1 MQQQKSQNLNIL
13 HQILSSQYVTKKIMY
28 TDCSPFTFV
37 CKPGWSR
44 YDHFASL
51 CELLPVAVP
60 RSALPIILVATFTDT
75 ENIAT
80 VTIKIITI
88 SIVVVIAVVR
98 DLDCCG
104 SALSPACL
112 FFPWDL
118 FSCRSLAGFIS
129 PMMFRLMILKAVH
142 SDITNNVQ
150 IGNFTNNVLNDKFT
164 KRSDS
169 LTKNLEH
176 FNISNCRLFQDP
188 PSSEMHQSKGLDIF
202 TQPSLYKSLSG
213 KVRAG

>member
-1 MQQQKSQNLNIL
+1 
-13 HQILSSQYVTKKIMY
+13 
-28 TDCSPFTFV
+28 
-37 CKPGWSR
+37 
-44 YDHFASL
+44 
-51 CELLPVAVP
+51 
-60 RSALPIILVATFTDT
+60 
-75 ENIAT
+75 
-80 VTIKIITI
+80 
-88 SIVVVIAVVR
+88 
-98 DLDCCG
+98 
-104 SALSPACL
+104 
-112 FFPWDL
+112 
-118 FSCRSLAGFIS
+118 
-129 PMMFRLMILKAVH
+129 MILRAVH

-213 KVRAG
+213 KVRAGWKSTM

>member
-1 MQQQKSQNLNIL
+1 MQRETANQDFPVNFRGIALTGQHRSIAPTQLRKKEENL
-13 HQILSSQYVTKKIMY
+13 HTKKPEPQHLASNSFITVCHKENY

-88 SIVVVIAVVR
+88 SMLLSSPLSVILIVVVQPCR
-98 DLDCCG
+98 Q
-104 SALSPACL
+104 PACSFL
-112 FFPWDL
+112 GI
-118 FSCRSLAGFIS
+118 SSAAGLSQVSF
-129 PMMFRLMILKAVH
+129 H
-142 SDITNNVQ
+142 QWCSD
-150 IGNFTNNVLNDKFT
+150 
-164 KRSDS
+164 
-169 LTKNLEH
+169 
-176 FNISNCRLFQDP
+176 
-188 PSSEMHQSKGLDIF
+188 
-202 TQPSLYKSLSG
+202 
-213 KVRAG
+213 

>member
-1 MQQQKSQNLNIL
+1 MWHLRWCRGRRPTKISRSTSEASPSQVSIGALHRHKWAKKRKICTQKSQNLNIL

-88 SIVVVIAVVR
+88 SMLLSSPLSVILIVVVQPCRQPPRSFLGIS
-98 DLDCCG
+98 
-104 SALSPACL
+104 SAAGLSQVSFHQWC
-112 FFPWDL
+112 
-118 FSCRSLAGFIS
+118 
-129 PMMFRLMILKAVH
+129 
-142 SDITNNVQ
+142 SDWW
-150 IGNFTNNVLNDKFT
+150 F
-164 KRSDS
+164 
-169 LTKNLEH
+169 
-176 FNISNCRLFQDP
+176 
-188 PSSEMHQSKGLDIF
+188 
-202 TQPSLYKSLSG
+202 
-213 KVRAG
+213 

>member
-1 MQQQKSQNLNIL
+1 
-13 HQILSSQYVTKKIMY
+13 MY

-98 DLDCCG
+98 VIMIFMVVVQPCRQ
-104 SALSPACL
+104 PACSFL
-112 FFPWDL
+112 GI
-118 FSCRSLAGFIS
+118 SSAAGLSQVSF
-129 PMMFRLMILKAVH
+129 
-142 SDITNNVQ
+142 
-150 IGNFTNNVLNDKFT
+150 
-164 KRSDS
+164 
-169 LTKNLEH
+169 
-176 FNISNCRLFQDP
+176 
-188 PSSEMHQSKGLDIF
+188 HQ
-202 TQPSLYKSLSG
+202 
-213 KVRAG
+213 